1 LGTSDLCR
9 SEAAICAA
17 TAAQLHQAAQRAA
30 VLQYAALYMRLA
42 DLVVLHH
49 DIGSES
55 PEAKPRTGSFLA
67 DKGNYV

>member
-1 LGTSDLCR
+1 LQI
-9 SEAAICAA
+9 AAM
-17 TAAQLHQAAQRAA
+17 
-30 VLQYAALYMRLA
+30 YMRLA
-42 DLVVLHH
+42 DLVALHH